1 MPKYIYKLNT
11 GASLPLD
18 IWQGASP
25 DELRVLT
32 FLLTDPDGYT
42 DKAIS
47 EGVTL
52 STARVKSALALWRE
66 AGIVIR
72 KDASRDSL
80 GEAEGDISPTV
91 RYEFEEREDTDSV
104 YEESSVVVA
113 DSLRDEALKE
123 LYDEIAKMI
132 GKPMLSTPEIK
143 RIAVMHTQLKLTPE
157 YILTLAAH
165 MAASSTL
172 SPYRLASKAERLV
185 KAGTDTVE
193 ALEAF
198 ISANDKQSGT
208 YYEVRRIL
216 GIWNRNL
223 SEEERE
229 CIDRWTLTYGYGIGI
244 INKAYDVNI
253 HNRGERSM
261 PYMDKVIEAWYRA
274 GVKTAKEADEYIAKN
289 KPQRAETA
297 SPSSAPRS
305 KKKTAEVP
313 AYSSFNSEDALKR
326 ALERSYAD
334 DDN

>member
-1 MPKYIYKLNT
+1 MPKYIYKLDT
-11 GASLPLD
+11 GVVLPLD
-18 IWQGASP
+18 IWQGASL

-32 FLLTDPDGYT
+32 FLMTDPDGFS
-42 DKAIS
+42 DKDIAES
-47 EGVTL
+47 TSL

-66 AGIVIR
+66 AGIVI
-72 KDASRDSL
+72 KEDASRSAASHSSD
-80 GEAEGDISPTV
+80 DTTPTV
-91 RYEFEEREDTDSV
+91 RYEFEEREDTGSI
-104 YEESSVVVA
+104 YEESSVEVA
-113 DSLRDEALKE
+113 DSLRDESLKE
-123 LYDEIAKMI
+123 LYDEIAKMM

-185 KAGTDTVE
+185 KTGTDTVE

-261 PYMDKVIEAWYRA
+261 PYMDKVIEAWYKA
-274 GVKTAKEADEYIAKN
+274 GVKTAAEADEYIAKN
-289 KPQRAETA
+289 KPVRTETA
-297 SPSSAPRS
+297 SAQVAPRS

-326 ALERSYAD
+326 ALERSYRD